1 LLLANRS
8 YRLTDVPT
16 SAAAVLDALGDA
28 TRRSILE
35 RLRDGP
41 SAVGVLASQ
50 LPISRPAVSQ
60 HLRVL
65 KEAELVLESVAGTR
79 HLYRIN
85 PAGFEVVRGYF
96 DRFWATTLHN
106 FAALA
111 QAEAATSAIPD
122 TQPER
127 TGDLT

>member
-1 LLLANRS
+1 
-8 YRLTDVPT
+8 VPA

-35 RLRDGP
+35 RLLDGP
-41 SAVGVLASQ
+41 SAVGVLAGQ
-50 LPISRPAVSQ
+50 LPVSRPAVSQ

-65 KEAELVLESVAGTR
+65 KEAELVIESVAGTR

-96 DRFWATTLHN
+96 DRFLGDDP
-106 FAALA
+106 A
-111 QAEAATSAIPD
+111 QLRRTRPGRGSHTPG
-122 TQPER
+122 THPER
-127 TGDLT
+127 SGDLR

>member
-1 LLLANRS
+1 
-8 YRLTDVPT
+8 VPT

>member
-1 LLLANRS
+1 MTYRS
-8 YRLTDVPT
+8 CRLTDVPA
-16 SAAAVLDALGDA
+16 SAASVLDALGDA

-35 RLRDGP
+35 RLLAGP
-41 SAVGVLASQ
+41 TAVGVLADQ

-65 KEAELVLESVAGTR
+65 KEAELVVESVAGTR

-96 DRFWATTLHN
+96 GRFWAVTLSN

-111 QAEAATSAIPD
+111 EAEAARPH
-122 TQPER
+122 PEQQE
-127 TGDLT
+127 T